1 MVHLLGVRSRAMKH
15 TETRKCITVNIITD
29 DTNTHTST
37 DCTKPLFN
45 YKKNVKLI
53 LLNWYDGGW
62 FVCLTGCHIIW
73 IIFRMFISFGKAKT
87 MVMMMKWEY
96 CQFVMEKV
104 HVIGIPSTKCE
115 CLSLHYTL
123 WSTTTYTHTRITR
136 LRTSPCDR
144 TWIRASFIWT
154 RSLSRAQPTGT
165 GAPLRLILS
174 LSGARCATHS
184 AVLVRAA
191 RGNGI
196 PVVWLDSCTRRRELY
211 VILQQQ
217 LAS

>member
-1 MVHLLGVRSRAMKH
+1 M
-15 TETRKCITVNIITD
+15 TQTP
-29 DTNTHTST
+29 HTST
-37 DCTKPLFN
+37 DCTKPLFH
-45 YKKNVKLI
+45 YKKSVKLI

-62 FVCLTGCHIIW
+62 FVWLAGCHIIC
-73 IIFRMFISFGKAKT
+73 IIFRMFISFGKSKT
-87 MVMMMKWEY
+87 MIMMMMKWEY
-96 CQFVMEKV
+96 CQIVMDNV
-104 HVIGIPSTKCE
+104 PSTKCE
-115 CLSLHYTL
+115 CLSLHYTV
-123 WSTTTYTHTRITR
+123 WSTTTTTYTHTRITR
-136 LRTSPCDR
+136 LLTSPCDR

-174 LSGARCATHS
+174 LSGARCATHG

-211 VILQQQ
+211 VIYCNSSLPANAKQ
-217 LAS
+217 LNVN